1 MLGKEVCKV
10 NTTAVSAEK
19 PINVLF
25 TAADVKLLDVFTK
38 EIQYSDTGGDES
50 CRVKIKKKKNSLWS
64 GLSKLLLVFVVQT
77 SDRLVFGVNVL

>member
-50 CRVKIKKKKNSLWS
+50 CKVEIKKNSLVRFI
-64 GLSKLLLVFVVQT
+64 KT
-77 SDRLVFGVNVL
+77 SSCVCGSNF